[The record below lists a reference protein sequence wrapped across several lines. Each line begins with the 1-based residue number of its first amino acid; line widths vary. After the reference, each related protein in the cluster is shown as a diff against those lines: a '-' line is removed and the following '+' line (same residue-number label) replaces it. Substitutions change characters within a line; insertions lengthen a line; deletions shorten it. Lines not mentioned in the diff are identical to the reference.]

1 MSGENIITVSAIP
14 IIEENNTNN
23 GNNNNI
29 EQVES
34 VINATIVTE
43 VIATENIQDEIMFHD
58 SPTTSR
64 NARHDLSF
72 NSNLQANPVQ
82 LNVNDNDNNNVPPL
96 FPQPTAPPA
105 FTTTLPQVPISPMH
119 HQVHEQQLQQQT
131 ATAAFITSTMP
142 TSTITTKL

>member
-23 GNNNNI
+23 GNNNNNNNI

-43 VIATENIQDEIMFHD
+43 VIATENIQDEIMFHN

-72 NSNLQANPVQ
+72 NSNLQENPVQ
-82 LNVNDNDNNNVPPL
+82 LNENDNDKNTAPPL

-119 HQVHEQQLQQQT
+119 HQFVFASSIYLV
-131 ATAAFITSTMP
+131 P
-142 TSTITTKL
+142 LLG

>member
-23 GNNNNI
+23 GNNNNNNI

-58 SPTTSR
+58 SPTTNR

-72 NSNLQANPVQ
+72 NSNLLANPVQ
-82 LNVNDNDNNNVPPL
+82 
-96 FPQPTAPPA
+96 
-105 FTTTLPQVPISPMH
+105 
-119 HQVHEQQLQQQT
+119 
-131 ATAAFITSTMP
+131 
-142 TSTITTKL
+142 